1 MIRIGIDVGGT
12 NTDAVLLDGPTLLHA
27 SKTPTTADVTA
38 GIRAA
43 LRETLAATNIPP
55 ARIAAVMIGTTHF
68 TNAVIQ
74 RRDLAR
80 IAAIRIGL
88 PATATLPPFIDWP
101 PDLRA
106 IVKGPIA
113 LLRGGHEV
121 DGRPLVPFDQAAM
134 RETAQSL
141 TSANIPAAAITA
153 VFSPLN
159 AEAEHQAA
167 AILAEHAP
175 NLAITL
181 SHELGR
187 IGLLARENVALLNA
201 ALTPLAR
208 RTVAAFRAALAQS
221 GIAAPLYIT
230 PNDGTV
236 ATADEAATHPVRS
249 FASGPTNSLRGAA
262 FLSNL
267 ANAMVADIGGT
278 TTDVGSLVQGF
289 PREANNVVHIGGVR
303 TLFRMP
309 DLVSVGLG
317 GGTLVNPSNPQDI
330 GPNSVGYRLPER
342 ARIFGGPDLTCT
354 DIAVAAGLITLG
366 NPALVATLAPSFVAQ
381 ALARIHAIIAD
392 AVDRMRADATPRPL
406 IAVGGAAFL
415 IPNTLPG
422 ISHIVCVPNQGVANA
437 LGAAIAQVSGEIDQV
452 FQNLPRDEALAQ
464 ARHLA
469 TQRAIRAGANPTTIT
484 LVDQEDIPIAYLP
497 GNSLRI
503 RARVVGD
510 VGEGK

>member
-12 NTDAVLLDGPTLLHA
+12 NTDAVLLDGTTVLHA
-27 SKTPTTADVTA
+27 TKTPTTADVTA
-38 GIRAA
+38 GILAA
-43 LRETLAATNIPP
+43 LRETLAATRIPP
-55 ARIAAVMIGTTHF
+55 ACIVAVMIGTTHF
-68 TNAVIQ
+68 TNAVVQ
-74 RRDLAR
+74 RRDLAP
-80 IAAIRIGL
+80 IGAIRIGL
-88 PATATLPPFIDWP
+88 PAAATLPPFIDWP

-106 IVKGPIA
+106 VVQGPIA
-113 LLRGGHEV
+113 MLRGGHEV
-121 DGRPLVPFDQAAM
+121 DGRPLVPFDEAAM
-134 RETAQSL
+134 RQTAQSL
-141 TSANIPAAAITA
+141 AGIPAAAITA

-159 AEAEHQAA
+159 AEAEAQAA

-175 NLAITL
+175 TLSITL

-208 RTVAAFRAALAQS
+208 RTVAAFRAALAQA

-230 PNDGTV
+230 QNDGTV
-236 ATADEAATHPVRS
+236 ATADEAAAFPVRS

-262 FLSNL
+262 FLSGL
-267 ANAMVADIGGT
+267 ADAMVADVGGT

-317 GGTLVNPSNPQDI
+317 GGTLVNPADPNDI
-330 GPNSVGYRLPER
+330 GPRSVGYRLPER
-342 ARIFGGPDLTCT
+342 ARIFGGQDLTCT
-354 DIAVAAGLITLG
+354 DIAVAAGLISLG
-366 NPALVATLAPSFVAQ
+366 NPALVADLPPAFTAA
-381 ALARIHAIIAD
+381 ALARIRDIIAD

-406 IAVGGAAFL
+406 VAVGGAAFL
-415 IPNTLPG
+415 IPDTLPG
-422 ISHIVCVPNQGVANA
+422 ISEIIRVSNLGVANA

-469 TQRAIRAGANPTTIT
+469 TQRAIRAGANPSTIT

-510 VGEGK
+510 VAERR

>member
-12 NTDAVLLDGPTLLHA
+12 NTDAVLLDGSAVLHA
-27 SKTPTTADVTA
+27 TKTPTTADVTA
-38 GIRAA
+38 GIAAA
-43 LRETLAATNIPP
+43 LRATLAVTRIAP

-68 TNAVIQ
+68 TNAVVQ
-74 RRDLAR
+74 RRDLTP

-106 IVKGPIA
+106 VVQGPIA
-113 LLRGGHEV
+113 MLRGGHEV
-121 DGRPLVPFDQAAM
+121 DGRPLVPFDEAAM
-134 RETAQSL
+134 REAAESL
-141 TSANIPAAAITA
+141 AKAGIQAAAITA

-159 AEAEHQAA
+159 AEAERQAA
-167 AILAEHAP
+167 GILAAAVPH
-175 NLAITL
+175 LAITL

-201 ALTPLAR
+201 ALIPLAR
-208 RTVAAFRAALAQS
+208 RTVAAFRAALAQE
-221 GIAAPLYIT
+221 GIAAPLFIT
-230 PNDGTV
+230 QNDGTV
-236 ATADEAATHPVRS
+236 ATADEAAAFPVRS

-262 FLSNL
+262 FLSGL
-267 ANAMVADIGGT
+267 ADAMVADVGGT

-289 PREANNVVHIGGVR
+289 PREANNVVHVGGVR

-317 GGTLVNPSNPQDI
+317 GGTLVNPADANDI
-330 GPNSVGYRLPER
+330 GPHSVGYRLPER
-342 ARIFGGPDLTCT
+342 ARVFGGPDLTCT
-354 DIAVAAGLITLG
+354 DIAVAAGLISLG
-366 NPALVATLAPSFVAQ
+366 NPALVAELPTGFVAA

-406 IAVGGAAFL
+406 VAVGGAAFL
-415 IPNTLPG
+415 VPDRMPG
-422 ISHIVCVPNQGVANA
+422 ISEIIRVPNQGVANA

-452 FQNLPRDEALAQ
+452 FQGLPRDAALAQ

-469 TQRAIRAGANPTTIT
+469 TQRAIRAGADPATIT

-510 VGEGK
+510 VAG